1 MIECVE
7 CRTKIELPDRENNAV
22 IACPGCGI
30 ELEVLDDIIFGL
42 QLGPSEE

>member
-7 CRTKIELPDRENNAV
+7 CRTRIELPDTEYKTI

-30 ELEVLDDIIFGL
+30 ELEILDDTIFGL